1 MSEREL
7 ACTAVSA
14 HNVHED
20 KHAGWVQEKGTGAIC
35 FGKCTGYIKKVG
47 QDKTGLGRWSWI
59 LLGGAN
65 GFNTRII
72 SAYNP
77 CKNKN
82 VNSGTTYQQQ
92 RHYFIT
98 KPKDL
103 TCPLILF
110 RRDLVKQLQKW
121 REAGDKIILF
131 MDHNKHIIE
140 GNLGKALADRDGLD
154 LQLAVLQHTGNSP
167 GATFFRG

>member
-1 MSEREL
+1 M
-7 ACTAVSA
+7 
-14 HNVHED
+14 
-20 KHAGWVQEKGTGAIC
+20 
-35 FGKCTGYIKKVG
+35 
-47 QDKTGLGRWSWI
+47 GLRRWSWI

-98 KPKDL
+98 KRKDL

-110 RRDLVKQLQKW
+110 RCDLVKQLQKW

-131 MDHNKHIIE
+131 MDHNEHVIE

-154 LQLAVLQHTGNSP
+154 LWEAVLQHT
-167 GATFFRG
+167 ATAQELFSSGGQSQ

>member
-1 MSEREL
+1 
-7 ACTAVSA
+7 
-14 HNVHED
+14 
-20 KHAGWVQEKGTGAIC
+20 
-35 FGKCTGYIKKVG
+35 
-47 QDKTGLGRWSWI
+47 
-59 LLGGAN
+59 LGGMN

-92 RHYFIT
+92 QHYFIT
-98 KPKDL
+98 KRKVL

-110 RRDLVKQLQKW
+110 RHDLVKQLQKW

-131 MDHNKHIIE
+131 MDHNKHVIE
-140 GNLGKALADRDGLD
+140 GNLGRALADRDGLD
-154 LQLAVLQHTGNSP
+154 LWEAIRSTRQQPRSYFLQGVKANRRHMDIK
-167 GATFFRG
+167 

>member
-1 MSEREL
+1 MFQREL
-7 ACTAVSA
+7 ACTRVSA

-20 KHAGWVQEKGTGAIC
+20 EHAGRVQEGGTGAIC
-35 FGKCTGYIKKVG
+35 FAKCTGYIKKVG

-92 RHYFIT
+92 RHYFI
-98 KPKDL
+98 KN
-103 TCPLILF
+103 
-110 RRDLVKQLQKW
+110 QK
-121 REAGDKIILF
+121 I
-131 MDHNKHIIE
+131 
-140 GNLGKALADRDGLD
+140 
-154 LQLAVLQHTGNSP
+154 
-167 GATFFRG
+167 